1 MLYYD
6 HDDKVNGA
14 VVEKAIKSAINKKIE
29 GDKEEIE
36 DCGLTVEEVKS
47 DFTFLNRNNR
57 ERIEDLKRELEDEE
71 ELNIE
76 WDCEGEDDDYEGD
89 CRWSYTVWCVD
100 DIPSEWIIEEI
111 KSALQFIDAMV
122 EKMEN
127 HCRDH
132 IDKIDEVEV
141 FGGVASCA
149 IYKDRL
155 KELLKN
161 TERFISFS

>member
-29 GDKEEIE
+29 EDKEEIQ

-57 ERIEDLKRELEDEE
+57 ERIEDLKRELEEGEE

-89 CRWSYTVWCVD
+89 CR
-100 DIPSEWIIEEI
+100 
-111 KSALQFIDAMV
+111 
-122 EKMEN
+122 
-127 HCRDH
+127 
-132 IDKIDEVEV
+132 
-141 FGGVASCA
+141 
-149 IYKDRL
+149 
-155 KELLKN
+155 
-161 TERFISFS
+161 